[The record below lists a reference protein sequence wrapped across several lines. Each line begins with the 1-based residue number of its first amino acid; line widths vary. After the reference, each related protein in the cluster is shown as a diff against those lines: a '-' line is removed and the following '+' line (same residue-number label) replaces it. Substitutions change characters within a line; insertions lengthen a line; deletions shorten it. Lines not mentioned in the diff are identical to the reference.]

1 MRTCGQSCSGSSVA
15 TAAFV
20 GFCVRACRSP
30 PITTRRLR
38 TVLRRR
44 RPRPARAVRPCVAES
59 NGIHFP
65 WDIKGGIL
73 GDAATALSYGDLS
86 VDASLLPLPPSASLS
101 SLLPLLPAAP
111 LSSLPPLSPPC
122 LLSLLPT
129 ASLSSLRPLP
139 DETRPNAAALHPR
152 QSTSGP

>member
-1 MRTCGQSCSGSSVA
+1 M
-15 TAAFV
+15 AAWRWPPLSASASA
-20 GFCVRACRSP
+20 RAA
-30 PITTRRLR
+30 
-38 TVLRRR
+38 
-44 RPRPARAVRPCVAES
+44 PRPSRPATSARSSAVAAPARLEPSARVAES

-86 VDASLLPLPPSASLS
+86 VDASLLPLPPFASLS
-101 SLLPLLPAAP
+101 PLLPLFPAAS